1 MISLTLPPTGLQLI
15 ESLMAL
21 EILPTA
27 LQLLLIAV
35 QGEEEA

>member
-1 MISLTLPPTGLQLI
+1 MISPSLPPTALQLL

-21 EILPTA
+21 EVLPTA